1 MNKKLKI
8 VFFGTPDF
16 VLPVLD
22 SLNSNFQLVGV
33 VTTPDALVGRKQIL
47 TPSPIAQKA
56 ADMGIEVI
64 KPQKFNNQTI
74 EQLTS
79 LAPDLFIVA
88 SYGKI
93 IPQNILDIPKL
104 GSINIHPS
112 RLPLYRGA
120 SPIQSQILD
129 GVTESGISFIL
140 MDADMDHGP
149 LLQTSDFSLQSSD
162 TFQSLHYS
170 MFKQAAAELP
180 EIIKGFVDGSLKPI
194 EQDHS
199 KATFCGHIT
208 RESGYFD
215 IENPPSKEQLDR
227 MIRAYFPWPSAWTR
241 WSSSAKASKDKND
254 KIVKFLPEGKMQME
268 GKNPV
273 TKQEFL
279 NGFKDFPLY

>member
-1 MNKKLKI
+1 MNKLKVI
-8 VFFGTPDF
+8 FFGTPDF
-16 VLPVLD
+16 VLPVLE
-22 SLNSNFQLVGV
+22 SIHTNFELVGV

-56 ADMGIEVI
+56 EELGIEVI
-64 KPQKFNNQTI
+64 KPKQFDSSTI
-74 EQLTS
+74 EQLNNLS
-79 LAPDLFIVA
+79 PDLFIVA

-93 IPQNILDIPKL
+93 IPQNILDIPKH

-129 GVTESGISFIL
+129 GVVDSGISFIL
-140 MDADMDHGP
+140 MDAEMDHG
-149 LLQTSDFSLQSSD
+149 SLIYNSEFIIRNSD

-170 MFKQAAAELP
+170 MFKQSAEELP
-180 EIIKGFVDGSLKPI
+180 KVIKGFVDGSLKPI

-215 IENPPSKEQLDR
+215 IENPPSKEHLDR

-241 WSSSAKASKDKND
+241 WNG

-273 TKQEFL
+273 SKKEFL
-279 NGFKDFPLY
+279 NGFKDFPLEIF

>member
-1 MNKKLKI
+1 MNKLKVI
-8 VFFGTPDF
+8 FFGTPDF
-16 VLPVLD
+16 VLPVLE
-22 SLNSNFQLVGV
+22 SIHTNFELVGV

-56 ADMGIEVI
+56 EELGIEVI
-64 KPQKFNNQTI
+64 KPKQFDSSTI
-74 EQLTS
+74 EQLNNLS
-79 LAPDLFIVA
+79 PDLFIVA

-93 IPQNILDIPKL
+93 IPQNILDIPKH

-129 GVTESGISFIL
+129 GVVDSGISFII
-140 MDADMDHGP
+140 MDAEMDHG
-149 LLQTSDFSLQSSD
+149 SLIYNSEFIIRNSD

-170 MFKQAAAELP
+170 MFKQSAEELP
-180 EIIKGFVDGSLKPI
+180 KVIKGFVDGSLKPI

-215 IENPPSKEQLDR
+215 IENPPSKEHLDR

-241 WSSSAKASKDKND
+241 WNG

-273 TKQEFL
+273 SKKEFL
-279 NGFKDFPLY
+279 NGFKDFPLEIF